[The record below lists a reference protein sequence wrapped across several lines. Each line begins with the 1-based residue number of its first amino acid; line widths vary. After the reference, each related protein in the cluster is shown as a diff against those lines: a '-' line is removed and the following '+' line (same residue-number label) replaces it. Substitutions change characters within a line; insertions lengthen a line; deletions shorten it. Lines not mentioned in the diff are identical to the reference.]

1 MYIIMDVDSNVSSIA
16 FTKDLVVSGKRKMI
30 RVGELEG
37 FGKGDFHY
45 TNLHPAVSCIVK
57 RTKNKYT
64 LLNAN
69 DLRVKLLIEE
79 YDQATMVEV
88 FEISSHS
95 DAEKISF
102 LTGDLIPNQT
112 TQTKFSDL
120 FKSIAMSK
128 QYQKWIGKHF
138 TTKESRAHSQV
149 SFNLQSL
156 IGMLGINAPS
166 KVTLDRI
173 IKDVKAINTDASSE
187 PVSIPPTQIDVYPP
201 ESPIEQSADLGL
213 DKKSIP
219 ALIQEAVTDS
229 ETSEPSSSNNLPEA
243 STVESHPKEGLSEH
257 EMQEVW
263 DTYSESKY
271 SYQEVRELLINNG
284 SNTFTE
290 RLNTIKPGTP
300 EFLKFARKL
309 VDHLN
314 EPRSHE

>member
-1 MYIIMDVDSNVSSIA
+1 MDVDSNVSSIA
-16 FTKDLVVSGKRKMI
+16 FTKDLVVSGQRKMI

-57 RTKNKYT
+57 KTKNKYT
-64 LLNAN
+64 LLNEK
-69 DLRVKLLIEE
+69 DLRVKLLIEQ

-128 QYQKWIGKHF
+128 QHQKWIGKHF

-149 SFNLQSL
+149 SFNLQAL
-156 IGMLGINAPS
+156 IEMLGINAPS

-173 IKDVKAINTDASSE
+173 IKDVKAINTDAPSG
-187 PVSIPPTQIDVYPP
+187 PISIPPTQIDVYPSN
-201 ESPIEQSADLGL
+201 SPIEHSSDLGL
-213 DKKSIP
+213 NKRSIS
-219 ALIQEAVTDS
+219 ALSQKAVADN

-243 STVESHPKEGLSEH
+243 STVESHPKEELSEH
-257 EMQEVW
+257 GMQEVW

-271 SYQEVRELLINNG
+271 SYQEVRKRLINKG
-284 SNTFTE
+284 SNTFTK
-290 RLNTIKPGTP
+290 RLNTFKPNTP
-300 EFLKFARKL
+300 EFLEFTQELEKYL
-309 VDHLN
+309 DSQPTHG
-314 EPRSHE
+314 